1 MSHEIPNVAASALL
15 PILEIAFDGIAILE
29 PPSWRIAYAN
39 PTLRGWLRRSIDT
52 ADDAFVEGIVRP
64 TYREDLRHQL
74 AASLERDESRPG
86 PAFALQLNVPGAEV
100 LSARICRLVIGDRS
114 CVGIVMKSPRV
125 TSSIAKLDEMRCDP
139 LTQLP
144 DRNFLLARLSARL
157 QGDRAADRK
166 FAVLF
171 VDLNSFKQINDEHGH
186 LLGDRVLR
194 EVADRLVTCVRQ
206 GDYVTRFGGDE
217 FVILVEHI
225 EGPEEIAPVVSRIHD
240 SFAQPI
246 VLPEG
251 TFPLSLSIG
260 ATQAG
265 AHHRTADHILADAD
279 RAMYAAK
286 RATI

>member
-1 MSHEIPNVAASALL
+1 MSHQASNVAASDL
-15 PILEIAFDGIAILE
+15 PILEIAFDGVAIVE
-29 PPSWRIAYAN
+29 PPAWRIAYAN
-39 PTLRGWLRRSIDT
+39 PTLRGWLWPPSET
-52 ADDAFVEGIVRP
+52 ADNAFVEGIVRP

-74 AASLERDESRPG
+74 AASLERDESSPG
-86 PAFALQLNVPGAEV
+86 PAFALQLNVPEAEV
-100 LSARICRLVIGDRS
+100 LSARICRLVIGDRT
-114 CVGIVMKSPRV
+114 CVGIVMKSPGV
-125 TSSIAKLDEMRCDP
+125 SSSTAKPDETRCDP

-144 DRNFLLARLSARL
+144 DRNLLLARLSARL

-194 EVADRLVTCVRQ
+194 EVADRLITCVRQ

-225 EGPEEIAPVVSRIHD
+225 EGPDEIASVVSRIHD
-240 SFAQPI
+240 AFAQPI

-251 TFPLSLSIG
+251 KFSLSLSIG

-265 AHHRTADHILADAD
+265 VHHRTADDILAEAD
-279 RAMYAAK
+279 REMYAAK